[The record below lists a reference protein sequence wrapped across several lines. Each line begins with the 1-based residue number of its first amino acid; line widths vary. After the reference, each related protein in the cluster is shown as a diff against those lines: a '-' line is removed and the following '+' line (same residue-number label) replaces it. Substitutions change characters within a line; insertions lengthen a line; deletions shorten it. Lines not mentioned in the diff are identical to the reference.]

1 MGIAIMIGIVGVL
14 ALILTF
20 QTIYGGNWS
29 DISSTVAAVSVMI
42 AFLAFAFIIV
52 VNR

>member
-14 ALILTF
+14 ALILAF

-29 DISSTVAAVSVMI
+29 DISGAVAAVSVML